1 MGLTIKQF
9 RQILFWPLEIRR
21 GNDLPIPEDLEFFL
35 TGCWTWKAVPDL
47 LKRGITFEDRE
58 AYAEL
63 VYFHP
68 FVQRFLYGQPSD
80 PSPIKLYSR
89 PDIGGAK
96 VRLNWWDHN
105 QHRDV
110 SYEIKLDVHRVHL
123 YLFDRGVALL
133 AVEVEAV
140 RVYDLTLNDLKQ
152 PIDLFLELVE
162 EFLDRF
168 RRAYPPYWETSD
180 LKPGHFPAKVE
191 WLDQKGQV
199 MSWPE
204 PHSPE
209 DLPDAALEHGQFS
222 ELVLKRGVPVPAR
235 HWAQILEP
243 LSAWNCGAGNQ
254 FSYRQIED
262 ERIPFMAYLSLDN
275 PERLTRGD
283 FIRLAFA
290 DGRGSSDSL
299 PYAHGFL
306 QDFEK
311 NHCYDRYWDPFPSW
325 NRRGSW
331 MTTRYLCSGYGFVM
345 VGKDDRTHSS
355 PFFTDE
361 ENGALAHFRRHYFQM
376 GLIAHFHRAALLAF
390 SDALSQAVAE
400 RDAKRQTPE
409 QFHETINKVLDGL
422 LSFTHRYWFRE
433 VSNQLQ
439 ARELFTLWTRNLET
453 AALFEQVRQEAQ
465 DAKNFLDME
474 EQRRQT
480 ETGVKLS
487 ESGVALSRSAMRLS
501 VVATFGLA
509 AGLISS
515 FLAIPWHDL
524 AELSPSPEVFWG
536 QFGFVAAAAVVT
548 IGFLAVIIAA
558 SEKLGTWLE
567 RLAEFGK
574 KIFPGKPAS

>member
-21 GNDLPIPEDLEFFL
+21 GNDLPKPGDLEYFL
-35 TGCWTWKAVPDL
+35 KNCGTWKAVPDL
-47 LKRGITFEDRE
+47 LKRGITCEDRE

-68 FVQRFLYGQPSD
+68 FVQRFLYGQPPD
-80 PSPIKLYSR
+80 LPIKLYQR
-89 PDIGGAK
+89 PDIRGAK
-96 VRLNWWDHN
+96 VRLGWWDDD
-105 QHRDV
+105 QSLDLLF
-110 SYEIKLDVHRVHL
+110 EIKLDVHRVHL

-140 RVYDLTLNDLKQ
+140 RVYDLTRNESKQ
-152 PIDLFLELVE
+152 PIDLTLELVE

-168 RRAYPPYWETSD
+168 RRAYPPYWETNGH
-180 LKPGHFPAKVE
+180 KPGHFPAKVE

-199 MSWPE
+199 MPWPE

-235 HWAQILEP
+235 HWARMLEP
-243 LSAWNCGAGNQ
+243 LSAWNCGAGSQ

-275 PERLTRGD
+275 PEQLTRGD

-290 DGRGSSDSL
+290 DGRGLSDSL
-299 PYAHGFL
+299 PYSHDFL
-306 QDFEK
+306 KDFEK
-311 NHCYDRYWDPFPSW
+311 NHCYDRYWDPVKETVFERHFVPN
-325 NRRGSW
+325 NRRVSW
-331 MTTRYLCSGYGFVM
+331 MSTRYLCSGYGFVI
-345 VGKDDRTHSS
+345 VGQEK
-355 PFFTDE
+355 PGGIFTDGQ
-361 ENGALAHFRRHYFQM
+361 NGILAHFRRHYFQM
-376 GLIAHFHRAALLAF
+376 GLIAHYHRAALLAF

-409 QFHETINKVLDGL
+409 QFHEAINKVLDGL

-465 DAKNFLDME
+465 DAKNFLDMN
-474 EQRRQT
+474 EQKRQA
-480 ETGVKLS
+480 
-487 ESGVALSRSAMRLS
+487 ESTTRLT
-501 VVATFGLA
+501 VVATLGVA
-509 AGLISS
+509 AGLI
-515 FLAIPWHDL
+515 
-524 AELSPSPEVFWG
+524 
-536 QFGFVAAAAVVT
+536 
-548 IGFLAVIIAA
+548 
-558 SEKLGTWLE
+558 GTWLAVPNLDSFKLQMIRDWNLNIINE
-567 RLAEFGK
+567 VILAVVVGMALTILLSRPLFVAIDCLAK
-574 KIFPGKPAS
+574 VLPAFVKRILGRPR